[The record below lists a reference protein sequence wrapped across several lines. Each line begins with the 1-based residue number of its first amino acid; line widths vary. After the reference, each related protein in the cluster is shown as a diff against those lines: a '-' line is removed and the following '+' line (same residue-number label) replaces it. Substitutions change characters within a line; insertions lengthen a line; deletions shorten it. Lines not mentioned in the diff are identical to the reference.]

1 WKLFEDMITPFR
13 LYEGSKDTAQA
24 EALRKENPWK
34 ITDAELDRFEE
45 KTTLQVRL
53 NELLQESSRAAKLII
68 M

>member
-1 WKLFEDMITPFR
+1 WKLFEDMIAPFR
-13 LYEGSKDTAQA
+13 LYEGSKETAEA
-24 EALRKENPWK
+24 EALRKENPSK

-68 M
+68 L